1 MVYLQYQS
9 YHHGRKTEIR
19 LRISGKDRNRKEN
32 GSAGS
37 GIKNPAD
44 HPWNYYGS
52 ASYVMKKRISY
63 WFLLGLAAW
72 GLIIFLR
79 RAGIYIPVINDY
91 FTDCI
96 TVPMYCYL
104 IEYLMNPLLGYHWK
118 PDLKFVL
125 TSVLYLSFLFEVL
138 CPGLSGNFTGDLFD
152 VLAYSA
158 GGMVYYFRKV
168 KPWETG

>member
-1 MVYLQYQS
+1 LVYLHYQS

-37 GIKNPAD
+37 DIKNPAD
-44 HPWNYYGS
+44 HPWSYHGS
-52 ASYVMKKRISY
+52 ASYVMKRRISY

-79 RAGIYIPVINDY
+79 RAGIYIPVVNDY

-104 IEYLMNPLLGYHWK
+104 IEYLMNTVLDYHWK

-125 TSVLYLSFLFEVL
+125 TSILYLSFLFEVL

-152 VLAYSA
+152 VLAYSV
-158 GGMVYYFRKV
+158 GGMVYYFRQV
-168 KPWETG
+168 KPWETE